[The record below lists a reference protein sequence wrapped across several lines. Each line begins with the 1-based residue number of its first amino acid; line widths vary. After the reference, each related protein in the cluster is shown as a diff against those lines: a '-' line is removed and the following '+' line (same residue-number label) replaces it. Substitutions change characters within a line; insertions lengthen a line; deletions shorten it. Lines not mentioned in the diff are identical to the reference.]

1 MFTYICHYYII
12 KGLNSN
18 RANQTSQ
25 QRQEQLQQPQQTLN
39 RAPQDQYRPNLSQQP
54 QSGGMVNIGENHAD
68 RRRRLQLEERKR
80 AQAVSKTQFPKKEE
94 NNEAIQKY

>member
-1 MFTYICHYYII
+1 MLLLYII

-25 QRQEQLQQPQQTLN
+25 QRQEQLQQPQQALN

-54 QSGGMVNIGENHAD
+54 QSGGMANIGENHAD

-80 AQAVSKTQFPKKEE
+80 AQAVSKHNFQKKNKIMNLFKNIELH
-94 NNEAIQKY
+94 

>member
-1 MFTYICHYYII
+1 MLLLYII

-54 QSGGMVNIGENHAD
+54 QSGGMANIGENHAD

-80 AQAVSKTQFPKKEE
+80 AQAVSKIHLFQKKKKIMNLFKNIELH
-94 NNEAIQKY
+94 